1 MREITFNIN
10 RSYYDNYKRG
20 YQKLQSLLAE
30 VMRVINL
37 IFQIGSIIINF
48 LINKKMSKD
57 IILSLINRNNNDDN
71 LKKSKSIN
79 AKNEF
84 IKENEISSKLKME
97 ISEIKK

>member
-1 MREITFNIN
+1 
-10 RSYYDNYKRG
+10 
-20 YQKLQSLLAE
+20 
-30 VMRVINL
+30 
-37 IFQIGSIIINF
+37 
-48 LINKKMSKD
+48 MSKD